1 MNAKKQQETQTGRMT
16 IWGLLKNM
24 IPFVLPYRW
33 LIVITLVLTLV
44 GSLMAQVNAVVLD
57 WTVDSINALIQQ
69 ADGFKWSSAVRI
81 LTIITIILLGKEV
94 VGAVVTFFQR
104 YYGER
109 MRILVSRD
117 LSLKVVERMLSFRM
131 AFFSSE
137 GNETG
142 KLQSRIDR
150 GIMSLSNTVNNFFI
164 EILPL
169 FTSAVLALI
178 LMFAANVF
186 VGLVALFIV
195 PVYFWV
201 TYIQASKMKGGRRGI
216 FGSHQAVSQGI
227 LNIIESIT
235 VIKSFNRE
243 KIEAD
248 RQAAIQ
254 RTMTDLQLSTRKKAY
269 FFGGLKSF
277 LEQIGTV
284 LIIILTAY
292 LVLTDYPGMSIGKI
306 MYHVMLFAN
315 VSAPI
320 RQLHRI
326 YDDMNDALIYAEGF
340 FGILDAD
347 EEVEES
353 GSHHPRRVSGEFELQ
368 GVDFT
373 YSNGTQALFDVSMHI
388 PAGKITALVG
398 LSGAGKSTIVNLLDK
413 FYTPQKGS
421 IKLDGTELSDW
432 DTEWLR
438 ENIGLVLQ
446 KNHIFSGTI
455 EENIRYGCPTAT
467 HDDVVK
473 AAKQAYLYDQVMA
486 LPHGFETDALQLSGG
501 QQQRVAIARMFIK
514 NPPIIFLDEPT
525 ASLDAIATEQIK
537 ASIDAIKQGRTVIII
552 SHNIGQIIDAD
563 HIYVLQQGRVVQS
576 GSPQEVYRQGGVYK
590 DIFDA
595 SARSMNVDKI
605 ANTINIIRYEE
616 NHHITAHRHHDD
628 CLGTGDRRGQVHHR
642 ERATDHDHRRSP
654 WCQNNVVQTGRQ
666 GNHLAVALARVLGQ
680 HVLDQPAEGVELASR
695 TGIRQA
701 SVYRGEDARRTAHDQ
716 RGERT
721 VEDAHQQDLCHRREG
736 RCYCHHLYYQERE
749 R

>member
-1 MNAKKQQETQTGRMT
+1 MN
-16 IWGLLKNM
+16 IWKLLRNIM
-24 IPFVLPYRW
+24 PYVLPYRW
-33 LIVITLVLTLV
+33 LIAVTLMLTLI

-57 WTVDSINALIQQ
+57 RTVDAINALIQQ
-69 ADGFKWSSAVRI
+69 PGDFSWASATRI
-81 LTIITIILLGKEV
+81 LVIISIILLGKEV
-94 VGAVVTFFQR
+94 IGALVTFFQR

-131 AFFSSE
+131 TFFTSE

-178 LMFAANVF
+178 LMFAANVY
-186 VGLVALFIV
+186 VGLVALCII
-195 PVYFWV
+195 PVYFYV
-201 TYIQASKMKGGRRGI
+201 TYIQAKRMKGGRRGI
-216 FGSHQAVSQGI
+216 FGGHQAVSQGI
-227 LNIIESIT
+227 LNIIESIS

-243 KIEAD
+243 EIEAD
-248 RQAAIQ
+248 RQAALQ
-254 RTMTDLQLSTRKKAY
+254 RSMTDLQLNTRKQSY
-269 FFGGLKSF
+269 FFNGLKSF

-292 LVLTDYPGMSIGKI
+292 LVLIDYPGMTIGKI

-340 FGILDAD
+340 FGILHAD
-347 EEVEES
+347 DEVEDTGNHRPEEVK
-353 GSHHPRRVSGEFELQ
+353 GCFEMQ
-368 GVDFT
+368 NVDFT
-373 YSNGTQALFDVSMHI
+373 YSNGTKALHDVTMRI
-388 PAGKITALVG
+388 EQGKITALVG

-413 FYTPQKGS
+413 FYHPDCGS
-421 IKLDGTELSDW
+421 IKLDGIELHEW
-432 DTEWLR
+432 DTQWLR
-438 ENIGLVLQ
+438 DHVGLVLQ
-446 KNHIFSGTI
+446 KNHIFDGTI
-455 EENIRYGCPTAT
+455 EENIKYGRPGAT
-467 HDDVVK
+467 HNEVIE
-473 AAKQAYLYDQVMA
+473 AAKKAYLYDQVMQ
-486 LPHGFETDALQLSGG
+486 LPNGFETHALQLSGG

-537 ASIDAIKQGRTVIII
+537 ASIDAIKKDRTVIII

-563 HIYVLQQGRVVQS
+563 QIYVLEKGRVVQS
-576 GSPQEVYRQGGVYK
+576 GTPSEVYRQGGLYK

-605 ANTINIIRYEE
+605 ANIME
-616 NHHITAHRHHDD
+616 
-628 CLGTGDRRGQVHHR
+628 
-642 ERATDHDHRRSP
+642 P
-654 WCQNNVVQTGRQ
+654 
-666 GNHLAVALARVLGQ
+666 
-680 HVLDQPAEGVELASR
+680 
-695 TGIRQA
+695 
-701 SVYRGEDARRTAHDQ
+701 
-716 RGERT
+716 
-721 VEDAHQQDLCHRREG
+721 
-736 RCYCHHLYYQERE
+736 
-749 R
+749 